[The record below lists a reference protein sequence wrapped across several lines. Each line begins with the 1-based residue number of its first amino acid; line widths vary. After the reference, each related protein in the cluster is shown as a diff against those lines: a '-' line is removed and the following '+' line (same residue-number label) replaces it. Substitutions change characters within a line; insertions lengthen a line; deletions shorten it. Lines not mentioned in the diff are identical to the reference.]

1 LPKANE
7 IMSRMIGTRELELRA
22 GARALRDRGLL
33 FSGEGELV
41 PLKTTMA
48 VPAGDLAA
56 LEPFVD

>member
-1 LPKANE
+1 MPPQDLPTASE
-7 IMSRMIGTRELELRA
+7 V
-22 GARALRDRGLL
+22 ARLSTHQIAINTIRDRGLL